1 MADLISY
8 CKAFRE
14 AEAPAQADK
23 VEEGEVSLLARGVM
37 DAASLRANNHYSNLP
52 LPWLDGGS
60 VKLLLL

>member
-1 MADLISY
+1 MADIISY

-52 LPWLDGGS
+52 LPW
-60 VKLLLL
+60 